1 VSDRPRFIAVGRI
14 TRAHGVD
21 GEVAVLPLSQVPSR
35 FEPGSV
41 VLAGDDQRR
50 PLVVAAARPHRSRLL
65 IRFDGVSDR
74 DQAEA
79 LRGAYLFVAAATAPE
94 LPAGEFWAHQLIGC
108 AVSTEEGRSLG
119 RVHEVIHTPANDVWV
134 VREGSEETLIPALKD
149 VVSDVDLDAGRIVV
163 REVPGLTSP

>member
-14 TRAHGVD
+14 TRAHGVN

-35 FEPGSV
+35 FEPGAR
-41 VLAGDDQRR
+41 VLAGEDQQRS
-50 PLVVAAARPHRSRLL
+50 LVVAAARPHRSRLL

-79 LRGAYLFVAAATAPE
+79 LQGMYLFVAAATSPE

-108 AVSTEEGRSLG
+108 AVSTVEGRSLG
-119 RVHEVIHTPANDVWV
+119 LVAEVIHTPANDVWV
-134 VREGSEETLIPALKD
+134 VRDEGAETLIPALRD
-149 VVSDVDLDAGRIVV
+149 VVSEVDLGAGRIVV